1 MAYGDRKC
9 LTCSNDIPAGSE
21 SCPYCGAAP
30 PDDATIGTVE
40 EAAPGSTGAVRPG
53 YPTAAPRR
61 RSTVGR
67 ILTIGILAIAG
78 IIGYRIVN
86 TVQTVTD
93 AIGDSIQDAVEASPF
108 IEQEGTQVTNPPSAE
123 FLRCVNQ
130 LAVYVDTLLQSDGE
144 EERALLA
151 AHNKR
156 SFEYKTVHRV
166 YRRTVRLIDS
176 VGAEKAVDRAAKM
189 LGKACERE
197 FGL

>member
-1 MAYGDRKC
+1 VAPGNRKC
-9 LTCSNDIPAGSE
+9 LTCSNYVPAGSE

-30 PDDATIGTVE
+30 PDEATIGTVE
-40 EAAPGSTGAVRPG
+40 EAGSASTEGVRPG

-61 RSTVGR
+61 STVGR
-67 ILTIGILAIAG
+67 IVTLGILAIVG
-78 IIGYRIVN
+78 FIGYRIVN
-86 TVQTVTD
+86 TVQTVTN
-93 AIGDSIQDAVEASPF
+93 AIGDSIQDAVEESPF
-108 IEQEGTQVTNPPSAE
+108 NEQGGTQVTNPPGAE

-176 VGAEKAVDRAAKM
+176 VGAEEAVDRAAKM
-189 LGKACERE
+189 LGRACERE
-197 FGL
+197 FGP